1 LEASEVDGVLV
12 QGNPFVIKYEPGE
25 TNVANPVSRN
35 PLLYHEETPEAVIAA
50 ASFGVM
56 VAICASAVTRAR
68 SNSAAELR

>member
-1 LEASEVDGVLV
+1 MVLLSRF
-12 QGNPFVIKYEPGE
+12 PFIIKYGPEE
-25 TNVANPVSRN
+25 TNEAHPVSRN